1 MLKTCDKMKTAG
13 VALSIHFLAV
23 LAAVAGLDTSA
34 PAAEPLAVPRK
45 PVRTACESP
54 TPPTV
59 SAPSNTSASG
69 PVDGFWKVLVKPK
82 ARWVLKSLFKSEGR
96 QDQVIIETYDVRKLG
111 GADVARLRWT
121 HVWGKGKK
129 GRGECDTCAEGL
141 FTQLAVTP
149 AGLYIL
155 DARMTDAAVESAL
168 KGKPSRSEPPMPY
181 KATKQNEGRYLRRED
196 RAGES
201 LVCMGWEALPGA
213 PACDDTCF
221 GELCISAKNG
231 PVDLNGTWAP
241 ENGVFV
247 RDGYGDDYG
256 K

>member
-1 MLKTCDKMKTAG
+1 MLKTWDNMKTSG
-13 VALSIHFLAV
+13 VALSIHSLAV
-23 LAAVAGLDTSA
+23 LVAVATSA

-45 PVRTACESP
+45 PVPASSASLTP
-54 TPPTV
+54 TSTV
-59 SAPSNTSASG
+59 SHTSNAAASG
-69 PVDGFWKVLVKPK
+69 PVDGFWKVLVRPK
-82 ARWVLKSLFKSEGR
+82 ARWVLKSTFKSEGR
-96 QDQVIIETYDVRKLG
+96 QDQVIVETYDVRKLG

-121 HVWGKGKK
+121 HVWGKGKS
-129 GRGECDTCAEGL
+129 GRGNCDTCAEGL

-155 DARMTDAAVESAL
+155 DARMTDAAVENAL
-168 KGKPSRSEPPMPY
+168 KGKPSRSEPPRPY
-181 KATKQNEGRYLRRED
+181 KGTKQNEGRYLRRED

-213 PACDDTCF
+213 PSCDDTCF

-241 ENGVFV
+241 ENGFFV
-247 RDGYGDDYG
+247 RDGYGDVYG
-256 K
+256 E

>member
-1 MLKTCDKMKTAG
+1 MTCAS
-13 VALSIHFLAV
+13 AE
-23 LAAVAGLDTSA
+23 AAVRARRSTDWRTR
-34 PAAEPLAVPRK
+34 LACSTRCSQVQRAK
-45 PVRTACESP
+45 PVFIVGG
-54 TPPTV
+54 PPC
-59 SAPSNTSASG
+59 AAQPAL
-69 PVDGFWKVLVKPK
+69 PLLEF
-82 ARWVLKSLFKSEGR
+82 
-96 QDQVIIETYDVRKLG
+96 IETYDMRKLG

-121 HVWGKGKK
+121 LVWGKGEK
-129 GRGECDTCAEGL
+129 GRGNCDTCAEGL

-168 KGKPSRSEPPMPY
+168 KGKPSRSEPPKPY

-213 PACDDTCF
+213 PPCDDTCF

-247 RDGYGDDYG
+247 RDG
-256 K
+256 